1 MKSRTKKILAGVAI
15 VAGLVGVGVWNA
27 SQSQASPAAV
37 ASAVKPDCNHPPTT
51 WPLCPRSVGNPQ
63 LVDHAVS
70 WNKLDKATQDKIL
83 AGLTNVPGTP
93 GTDGKD
99 AILTVTADTMV
110 TGRDDTAT
118 DASVWAKDAM
128 TRTLTVVRQSA
139 AEASKCGAGAV
150 KCWFYTGTIKDNGT
164 FTTVAGAHGPNS
176 ATPIN
181 GIVQGTVNGV
191 YEIEFYASSDA
202 PNSTNVD
209 ATVTGNS
216 PSTSNWMKMA
226 FPAGTQFAGFN
237 GVDYKWSYAA
247 AATCENHVQ
256 QTSGNSGDILGVN
269 HC

>member
-1 MKSRTKKILAGVAI
+1 MKSRTKKVLAAVAI

-27 SQSQASPAAV
+27 SQSQAEPAAM
-37 ASAVKPDCNHPPTT
+37 AAAVKPDCTHPPTV

-63 LVDHAVS
+63 LVDNAVTE
-70 WNKLDKATQDKIL
+70 NKLSAAVRAKLNA
-83 AGLTNVPGTP
+83 AGTP
-93 GTDGKD
+93 GQNGKD

-164 FTTVAGAHGPNS
+164 FQTVAGAHGPNS
-176 ATPIN
+176 TTPIN

-191 YEIEFYASSDA
+191 YEIEFYANSDV
-202 PNSTNVD
+202 PNSSNVD
-209 ATVTGNS
+209 STVTGNS

-226 FPAGTQFAGFN
+226 FPAGTQFDGFH

-256 QTSGNSGDILGVN
+256 QTSGNTGDILGVN